1 MIYWIINF
9 FVVLIA
15 FSAFWFMGYQ
25 SGKEAGAHQEK
36 MRHIRNFK
44 WPVID

>member
-9 FVVLIA
+9 FVMLIA

-25 SGKEAGAHQEK
+25 SGKKDGAFLEK
-36 MRHIRNFK
+36 QKHIVNFR
-44 WPVID
+44 WPEV